1 MNESEKGKRDKLG
14 RLFEAATKRF
24 GEDGYSETS
33 MESIAEEAGVSK
45 GTLYYYFDSKE
56 ELFIELLLD
65 WVKKFERFREDG
77 IVEDTPMKKLIHLH
91 DEMMEVIG
99 EMGSL
104 GKLMLEFWANASR
117 KKELEKIL
125 NDTIE
130 KYRKTVARIIERGN
144 EQDVFRDVDPW
155 EASSALVAAYDGLW
169 FHWLLAPD
177 SFEVEEAGN
186 QLITNYL
193 HGLAKEKLDDELLN
207 VAN

>member
-1 MNESEKGKRDKLG
+1 MSREKGPKEEKLEKV
-14 RLFEAATKRF
+14 FNAATKRF
-24 GEDGYSETS
+24 GETGYSETT

-56 ELFIELLLD
+56 ELFMELLLD
-65 WVKKFERFREDG
+65 WVKKFERFQKDG
-77 IVEDTPMKKLIHLH
+77 IAEDAPIKKLIHLH

-104 GKLMLEFWANASR
+104 GRLMLEFWANASR

-130 KYRKTVARIIERGN
+130 NYRKTVARIIERGN
-144 EQDVFRDVDPW
+144 EQGVFRDVDPW

>member
-14 RLFEAATKRF
+14 HLFEAATERF
-24 GEDGYSETS
+24 GEDGYSETT

-56 ELFIELLLD
+56 ELFMELLLD
-65 WVKKFERFREDG
+65 WVKKFDRFQEDD
-77 IVEDTPMKKLIHLH
+77 IAEDAPMKKLIHLH

-99 EMGSL
+99 EIGAL
-104 GKLMLEFWANASR
+104 GRLMLEFWANASR

-130 KYRKTVARIIERGN
+130 NYRKTVAGIIERGK
-144 EQDVFRDVDPW
+144 EQGVFRDVDPW

-177 SFEVEEAGN
+177 SFELEEAGN

-193 HGLAKEKLDDELLN
+193 HGLAKEKS
-207 VAN
+207 